1 MMPRAKDSEVDLL
14 MQYYPDDQ
22 RAGSPF
28 DTGLANA
35 LSTDAHPQNS
45 QFNKTHAVINRP
57 TIQAYRRTSGRFR
70 VPRPASYVLEVQG

>member
-35 LSTDAHPQNS
+35 LSTDAHSQNS
-45 QFNKTHAVINRP
+45 QFN
-57 TIQAYRRTSGRFR
+57 
-70 VPRPASYVLEVQG
+70 

>member
-1 MMPRAKDSEVDLL
+1 MKTYLKQYMMPKAKDSEVDLL

-35 LSTDAHPQNS
+35 LSTVAHTQVH
-45 QFNKTHAVINRP
+45 KLIRLT
-57 TIQAYRRTSGRFR
+57 
-70 VPRPASYVLEVQG
+70 L